1 MPRTGYK
8 ARVYVAGKIVPGVQD
23 ITVTTSRT
31 EVQVK
36 VREHGDVRYLAGLKD
51 TPIDFEMLD
60 DPTDETYLALKAAY
74 HSDTDDNF
82 LEVEITDNP
91 KTAAKWEGIK
101 GDFIVTKF
109 EKSYPVDDAAKVNV
123 SLRQAAASKKA
134 MVETRSS

>member
-1 MPRTGYK
+1 
-8 ARVYVAGKIVPGVQD
+8 VAGKIVPGVQD
-23 ITVTTSRT
+23 VTVTTSRT

-60 DPTDETYLALKAAY
+60 DPEDETYQALKAAY

-91 KTAAKWEGIK
+91 ANRREMGR
-101 GDFIVTKF
+101 
-109 EKSYPVDDAAKVNV
+109 
-123 SLRQAAASKKA
+123 RQGGLHRHQ
-134 MVETRSS
+134 VREILPGGRCGETQRARRVQRVP